1 MARFLIAIIV
11 ISATLVG
18 FSMLAVSW
26 QWFRQPS
33 YLYEILAFSA
43 LTAVILFAFLYR
55 ITKPGIFIQLY
66 LLSMVV
72 KMLASGIFIFIIT
85 LNDRAGASSNV
96 AIFLLFYIIFTG
108 IEVGFLYHEK
118 GGNNSV

>member
-1 MARFLIAIIV
+1 
-11 ISATLVG
+11 
-18 FSMLAVSW
+18 MLAVSW